1 LRRSGASDEVSVI
14 PLSYNVRSLM
24 VRKTTTIATALGVG
38 LVVFVLAAAFMLGS
52 GITRTMVGAGRSD
65 NAMVLRKGSDTE
77 MASSLEVNTLSLIAG
92 APGVKRS
99 AAGKSLVSGEVVLVI
114 AQEKLGTNG
123 QIANVL
129 VRGVPDVALEVR
141 PEVHLVAGRPPKPGT
156 DEVMIGQ
163 GLRGKYQ
170 GMDLEQSFELKKNR
184 PVKVVGVFESGG
196 SSFESEVWAD
206 VDTARSSFG
215 REGLVSSATVRLE
228 SASKFDAFKATMESD
243 KRLGLEALTE
253 SGYYEKQSSQTSLFI
268 KIMGAIIVFFIS
280 IGAVIGAL
288 ITMQAAVSQRQREI
302 GTLRALGFSRISI
315 LGSFLLESMVLAL
328 GGGVL
333 GVLGALC
340 MSFVK
345 LSMMNFATWQEVTFS
360 FDPNPR
366 VVVGSLVFGA
376 FMGVVGG
383 FFPALRAA
391 RVSPIEA
398 MRN

>member
-1 LRRSGASDEVSVI
+1 
-14 PLSYNVRSLM
+14 M

-65 NAMVLRKGSDTE
+65 NAVVLRKGSDTE
-77 MASSLEVNTLSLIAG
+77 LASSLEVNTLSLIAG
-92 APGVKRS
+92 VPGVKRS

-129 VRGVPDVALEVR
+129 VRGVPDVAMDVR

-170 GMDLEQSFELKKNR
+170 GMDLGQSFELKKNR
-184 PVKVVGVFESGG
+184 SVKVVGVFESGG

-228 SASKFDAFKATMESD
+228 SPSKFDAFKATMESD

-302 GTLRALGFSRISI
+302 GTLRALGFSRFSI
-315 LGSFLLESMVLAL
+315 LSSFLLESAVLAL
-328 GGGVL
+328 GGGLL

-360 FDPNPR
+360 FDPNPA
-366 VVVGSLVFGA
+366 VVAGSLVFGA
-376 FMGVVGG
+376 CMGIVGG

-398 MRN
+398 MRG

>member
-1 LRRSGASDEVSVI
+1 MI
-14 PLSYNVRSLM
+14 PLSYNVRSLL
-24 VRKTTTIATALGVG
+24 VRKTTTVATALGVG

-52 GITRTMVGAGRSD
+52 GITRTMVGAGSSA

-141 PEVHLVAGRPPKPGT
+141 PEIHLSAGRPPKPGT

-170 GMDLEQSFELKKNR
+170 GMDLDQSFELKKNR

-228 SASKFDAFKATMESD
+228 SPSKFDAFKATMESD

-253 SGYYEKQSSQTSLFI
+253 SGYYEKQSSQTSIFI
-268 KIMGAIIVFFIS
+268 KVMGAIIVFFIS

-302 GTLRALGFSRISI
+302 GTLRALGFSRFSI
-315 LGSFLLESMVLAL
+315 LTSFLLESAVLAL

-360 FDPNPR
+360 FDPNPK
-366 VVVGSLVFGA
+366 VIVGSLLFGA
-376 FMGVVGG
+376 VMGIVGG

>member
-1 LRRSGASDEVSVI
+1 MI
-14 PLSYNVRSLM
+14 PLSYNVRSLL

-38 LVVFVLAAAFMLGS
+38 LVVFVLAAAFMLGT
-52 GITRTMVGAGRSD
+52 GITKTMVGAGRRD
-65 NAMVLRKGSDTE
+65 NAIVLRKGSDTE
-77 MASSLEVNTLSLIAG
+77 MASSLEVNTLSMIAG

-99 AAGKSLVSGEVVLVI
+99 TSGTSLVSGEVVLVI

-129 VRGVPDVALEVR
+129 VRGVPAVALEVR
-141 PEVHLVAGRPPKPGT
+141 PEIHVVAGRPPRPGT

-184 PVKVVGVFESGG
+184 AVKVVGVFESGG

-206 VDTARSSFG
+206 IDTARSSFG

-228 SASKFDAFKATMESD
+228 SPSKFDAFKATMESD
-243 KRLGLEALTE
+243 KRLGLETLTE
-253 SGYYEKQSSQTSLFI
+253 TGYYEKQSSQTSLFI
-268 KIMGAIIVFFIS
+268 KITGAIIVFFIS
-280 IGAVIGAL
+280 LGAMVGAL

-302 GTLRALGFSRISI
+302 GTLRALGFSRFSI
-315 LGSFLLESMVLAL
+315 LTSFLLESTVLAL

-333 GVLGALC
+333 GVLAALC
-340 MSFVK
+340 MTFVK

-360 FDPNPR
+360 FDPNPQVL
-366 VVVGSLVFGA
+366 VVSLVFGA
-376 FMGVVGG
+376 LMGVIGG

>member
-1 LRRSGASDEVSVI
+1 VI
-14 PLSYNVRSLM
+14 PLSYNVRSLL
-24 VRKTTTIATALGVG
+24 VRKTTTIASALGIG
-38 LVVFVLAAAFMLGS
+38 LVVFVLAAAFMLGA
-52 GITRTMVGAGRSD
+52 GITRTMVGAGRRD
-65 NAMVLRKGSDTE
+65 NAIVLRKGSDTE
-77 MASSLEVNTLSLIAG
+77 MASSLEVNTLSMIAG

-99 AAGKSLVSGEVVLVI
+99 ASGASLVSGEVVLVI
-114 AQEKLGTNG
+114 AQEKLGTQG
-123 QIANVL
+123 QVANVL
-129 VRGVPDVALEVR
+129 VRGVPAVALEVR
-141 PEVHLVAGRPPKPGT
+141 PEVHVVAGRPPRPGT

-228 SASKFDAFKATMESD
+228 SPSKFDAFKATMESD

-253 SGYYEKQSSQTSLFI
+253 TGYYEKQSSQTSLFI
-268 KIMGAIIVFFIS
+268 KITGAIIVFFIS
-280 IGAVIGAL
+280 LGAMVGAL

-302 GTLRALGFSRISI
+302 GTLRALGFSRFSI
-315 LGSFLLESMVLAL
+315 LTSFLLESSVLAL

-333 GVLGALC
+333 GVLAALC
-340 MSFVK
+340 MTFVK

-366 VVVGSLVFGA
+366 VVIMSLFFGGL
-376 FMGVVGG
+376 MGVVGG

-398 MRN
+398 MRD

>member
-1 LRRSGASDEVSVI
+1 MI
-14 PLSYNVRSLM
+14 PLSYNVRSLL
-24 VRKTTTIATALGVG
+24 VRKTTTVATALGVG
-38 LVVFVLAAAFMLGS
+38 LVVFVLAAAFMLGT
-52 GITRTMVGAGRSD
+52 GITKTMVGAGRRD
-65 NAMVLRKGSDTE
+65 NAIVLRKGSDTE
-77 MASSLEVNTLSLIAG
+77 MASSLEVNTLSMIAG

-99 AAGKSLVSGEVVLVI
+99 ASGTSLVSGEVVLVI
-114 AQEKLGTNG
+114 AQEKLGTGG
-123 QIANVL
+123 QVANVL
-129 VRGVPDVALEVR
+129 VRGVPAVALEVR
-141 PEVHLVAGRPPKPGT
+141 PEIHVVAGRPPRPGT

-228 SASKFDAFKATMESD
+228 SPSKFDAFKATMESD
-243 KRLGLEALTE
+243 KRLGLETLTE
-253 SGYYEKQSSQTSLFI
+253 TGYYEKQSSMTSLFI
-268 KIMGAIIVFFIS
+268 KITGAVIVFFIS
-280 IGAVIGAL
+280 LGAMVGAL

-302 GTLRALGFSRISI
+302 GTLRALGFSRVSI
-315 LGSFLLESMVLAL
+315 LTSFLLESTVLAL

-333 GVLGALC
+333 GVLAALC
-340 MSFVK
+340 MTFVK
-345 LSMMNFATWQEVTFS
+345 LSMMNFATWQEVSFS
-360 FDPNPR
+360 FDPNPQ
-366 VVVGSLVFGA
+366 VLFVSLVFGA
-376 FMGVVGG
+376 LMGVIGG

-398 MRN
+398 MRD

>member
-1 LRRSGASDEVSVI
+1 MI

-24 VRKTTTIATALGVG
+24 VRKTTTLATALGVG

-99 AAGKSLVSGEVVLVI
+99 AAGTSLVSGEVVLVI

-129 VRGVPDVALEVR
+129 GRGVPAIAMEVR
-141 PEVHLVAGRPPKPGT
+141 PELHLVAGRPPKPGT

-170 GMDLEQSFELKKNR
+170 GMDLDQSFELKKNR

-302 GTLRALGFSRISI
+302 GTLRALGFSRFSI
-315 LGSFLLESMVLAL
+315 LSSFLLESAVLAL
-328 GGGVL
+328 GGGVV

-366 VVVGSLVFGA
+366 VVVGSLFFGA
-376 FMGVVGG
+376 CMGIVGG

-398 MRN
+398 MRD